1 MNVHAIE
8 DVLAQGVM
16 LDAVLQSVSDGLGS
30 PRRTADAPRKRPLKT
45 RRFDGLLWV
54 DYGSSSWD
62 RVRPLKS
69 HSITSTSL
77 SRC

>member
-45 RRFDGLLWV
+45 RRFDGL
-54 DYGSSSWD
+54 
-62 RVRPLKS
+62 
-69 HSITSTSL
+69 
-77 SRC
+77 